1 MASFS
6 DFLVTLDTDARIRG
20 MQFEYFVK
28 WFLKNDPEWATQ
40 IDQVWLWNDYPGQW
54 GRDCGI
60 DLVFKDK
67 TGATWAVQAKCY
79 SPDYEITK
87 SDVDKFL
94 SESNRKTIN
103 HRLLITTTDRIGAN
117 AKQVLDGQEKSVVR
131 YHLTHFENAA
141 IDYPDSID
149 RLSTGKRKSPPEA
162 RPHQVEAINNIISGF
177 RLAVQV
183 KLLFAFG

>member
-6 DFLVTLDTDARIRG
+6 QFLATFDPDSGRRG
-20 MQFEYFVK
+20 RQFEHFVK

-40 IDQVWLWNDYPGQW
+40 VDEVWLWNDYPGQW

-67 TGATWAVQAKCY
+67 NGGTWAVQAKCY
-79 SPDYEITK
+79 SPNYEITK

-94 SESNRKTIN
+94 SESNRKEIN
-103 HRLLITTTDRIGAN
+103 HRLLIATTDRIGPN
-117 AKQVLDGQEKSVVR
+117 ARQVLDGQEKPVVR

-141 IDYPDSID
+141 VEYPDSIE
-149 RLSTGKRKSPPEA
+149 RLSCRRTEATAGTSSPSE
-162 RPHQVEAINNIISGF
+162 
-177 RLAVQV
+177 
-183 KLLFAFG
+183 